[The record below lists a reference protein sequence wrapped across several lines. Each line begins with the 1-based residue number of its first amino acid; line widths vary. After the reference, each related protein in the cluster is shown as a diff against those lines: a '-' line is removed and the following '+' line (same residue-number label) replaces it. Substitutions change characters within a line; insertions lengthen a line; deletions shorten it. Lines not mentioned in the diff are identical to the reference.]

1 MTESDTEHVVPITHL
16 RDILGMA
23 CQSVAITGEPV
34 VVQRYKRQDVMIVP
48 LWEWRFLKQLEAA
61 ILNGTVPWTDELQ
74 RALSENSDRSE
85 GPVGEMLHSG
95 PGHASV
101 AREGGV

>member
-34 VVQRYKRQDVMIVP
+34 VVQRYRRQDVMIVP

-61 ILNGTVPWTDELQ
+61 ILDGTVPWTDELQ
-74 RALSENSDRSE
+74 QALSGSSDRGE
-85 GPVGEMLHSG
+85 GPDGEMPRSG

-101 AREGGV
+101 AREGGL

>member
-1 MTESDTEHVVPITHL
+1 MSAPRPDHVIQITHL

-61 ILNGTVPWTDELQ
+61 ILDGTLPWTDELQ
-74 RALSENSDRSE
+74 QVLSGPSDRIE
-85 GPVGEMLHSG
+85 GPGGEMPHSG

-101 AREGGV
+101 ATEGGL